1 MDFTFFSEPPEH
13 TVNGLLQIEALTPLS
28 MASGH
33 PGNYFQSLRSPTQ
46 HMLYG
51 MLENA
56 LGWHFAEDI
65 RRDLFKQLQK
75 DAKKANKSYTKSP
88 WLTAQPETS
97 DSKYFSFLQYHL
109 EIEPNL
115 FEPATLTYDDLWSQH
130 LRNDGANFMGG
141 SKHYDANIEP
151 LINLSKTQ
159 DTSKPINKKTKKHPS
174 YVEFGES
181 PKIHRR
187 IALIEA
193 VSVQQGG
200 IHFKSVRSAYPQY
213 YSSPKKRE
221 YVVPQSNYM
230 FRFNTSQ
237 KVFEMLLKALENPA
251 APLYMGSN
259 DGWVHATIEKA

>member
-1 MDFTFFSEPPEH
+1 MDFSFFSEVPEH
-13 TVNGLLQIEALTPLS
+13 TVSGTLQIEALAPLS

-33 PGNYFQSLRSPTQ
+33 PGNYYQSLRSPSP

-65 RRDLFKQLQK
+65 RKDLFKQLQK
-75 DAKKANKSYTKSP
+75 DAKKANKSHAKQP
-88 WLTAQPETS
+88 WLSALPEAS

-109 EIEPNL
+109 EFEPCI

-141 SKHYDANIEP
+141 SKHYDHKLEP
-151 LINLSKTQ
+151 LINLSKSQ
-159 DTSKPINKKTKKHPS
+159 DTSKPINKKTKKYPP
-174 YVEFGES
+174 YIEFGES
-181 PKIHRR
+181 PAIHNRLSLEE
-187 IALIEA
+187 ALA
-193 VSVQQGG
+193 VERGG

-221 YVVPQSNYM
+221 YVVPQSSYM
-230 FRFNTSQ
+230 FRFNTTQ
-237 KVFEMLLKALENPA
+237 KVLEMLVKALENPA
-251 APLYMGSN
+251 APLYLGSN
-259 DGWVHATIEKA
+259 DGWIHATIEIA